1 MSVVNKMLQDL
12 EARENEASSI
22 SADYQPESRKK
33 KSPLLFALL
42 VVALMVAGAVYFY
55 PLIQKDKTPTA
66 APPQTLQVV
75 EATAGIPA
83 QSNQQVDE
91 SESVSAPEPETHV
104 ADTPKEIVTE
114 EFSTVEPVSH
124 EIAEV
129 PVDTMFEAATQGPM
143 TDEPAGTDEKQPE
156 DVIPANNL
164 EAESSEQQQSVFS
177 VSSSQPEKSKASLR
191 ELVQYAL
198 KNGEEQEAIGLLYRL
213 LESQPENTGGRK
225 KLAAMLFARGQ
236 LNEAEAVLNQGLQR
250 QPDNLQMR
258 LMLARLYFQRN
269 DLQQALDTVTSD
281 EVSAFLYPD
290 YVSFRASLAEKL
302 ARYDIARQDYHALVE
317 SQPDEPRWWL
327 GFAVSLERLNE
338 NMLALQ
344 AYEKTNTLGQL
355 PDEVMQFVNQRIRYL
370 TGS

>member
-42 VVALMVAGAVYFY
+42 AVALMVAGAVYFY
-55 PLIQKDKTPTA
+55 PSIQKDKTPTA

-75 EATAGIPA
+75 EATAGNPA
-83 QSNQQVDE
+83 QSNQQIDE
-91 SESVSAPEPETHV
+91 PASVSAPIQPVSAPEPESQV
-104 ADTPKEIVTE
+104 ADITKEIVAE
-114 EFSTVEPVSH
+114 ELSTGEPESH

-129 PVDTMFEAATQGPM
+129 AVDALPEAETQGPM
-143 TDEPAGTDEKQPE
+143 TDEPIADEGQSE
-156 DVIPANNL
+156 DVISTNNL
-164 EAESSEQQQSVFS
+164 EPESSEQQQSVFS

-198 KNGEEQEAIGLLYRL
+198 KNGEEQEAIGLLYQL
-213 LESQPENTGGRK
+213 LESQPENTGARK

-236 LNEAEAVLNQGLQR
+236 LNEAEAVLRQGLQR

-344 AYEKTNTLGQL
+344 AYEK
-355 PDEVMQFVNQRIRYL
+355 NQ
-370 TGS
+370 